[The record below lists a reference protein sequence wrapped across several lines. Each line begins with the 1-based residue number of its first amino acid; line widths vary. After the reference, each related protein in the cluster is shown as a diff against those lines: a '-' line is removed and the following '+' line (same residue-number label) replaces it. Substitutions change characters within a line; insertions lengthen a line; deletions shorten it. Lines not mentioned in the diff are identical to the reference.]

1 MTRKTRT
8 LLIAFL
14 LLFTVSGC
22 GAFYAA
28 IGLSEDPETGVV
40 SGDQGDGNSTSGGLA
55 AVLAGIF
62 GMGNAVQ
69 GIANLV
75 LNAKRKKWAKVGQS
89 MASGI
94 NNVYRQREVI
104 KDASGVERI
113 VIAADALFTEQQK
126 AQSKR
131 GVRNH
136 AAKLIKQVESVE
148 GDPDAETHPADSSS
162 SA

>member
-1 MTRKTRT
+1 MMRKTKI

-22 GAFYAA
+22 GAFYAM

-40 SGDQGDGNSTSGGLA
+40 SGDQDGGERTSGGIAVMLA
-55 AVLAGIF
+55 SFF

-89 MASGI
+89 VISGV
-94 NNVYRQREVI
+94 NNAYRKREVI

-126 AQSKR
+126 AQAKK

-136 AAKLIKQVESVE
+136 TANLIKQVESVE
-148 GDPDAETHPADSSS
+148 GDPDEETHPADG
-162 SA
+162 SAA